1 MSSPIVH
8 VLDYGAGNVRSITN
22 AIERVGFKVAFVN
35 SPADLLAASIVV
47 FPGVGCVSAA
57 IDFLD
62 ARGFR
67 EPLLVYLRSGRP
79 FLGICLG
86 MQTLFERSE
95 EAPGARG
102 LGLIAGCVARLAPK
116 DGSSVPHIGWNGVAR
131 AREATGSGAVK
142 VIPALAGLD
151 DTSRVY
157 FVHSFA
163 ARVEPANAA
172 WVATVTD
179 YGGERFISSVARGAI
194 VATQFHPEKSGG
206 VGLRVFENFLRS
218 AAASVTSGSPLQPL
232 AQYVP
237 NEEGGD
243 NAAEAAAAAAATVTC
258 MQLLDATVTTPHT
271 HVARRIIACLD
282 VRSND
287 AGDLVVTKGDQYD
300 VREKVDEGGGVRNL
314 GKPVELCARYYD
326 EGADEVC
333 FLNITAFRAE
343 PLGDEPMLKVLELS
357 SSRVFV
363 PLTVSLNLSKFFYY
377 YSSLR

>member
-22 AIERVGFKVAFVN
+22 AIERVGFKVAFVTC
-35 SPADLLAASIVV
+35 PADLLTASIVV

-62 ARGFR
+62 TRGFR

-86 MQTLFERSE
+86 MQTLFDRSE

-116 DGSSVPHIGWNGVAR
+116 DGSSVPHMGWNGVAR
-131 AREATGSGAVK
+131 AREATGGVK
-142 VIPALAGLD
+142 VIPALASLD

-157 FVHSFA
+157 FVHSYA

-194 VATQFHPEKSGG
+194 VATQFHPEKSGAL
-206 VGLRVFENFLRS
+206 GLSVFENFLRS

-232 AQYVP
+232 AQNVSP
-237 NEEGGD
+237 PLSNASD
-243 NAAEAAAAAAATVTC
+243 DAAEREAMDSKTY

-363 PLTVSLNLSKFFYY
+363 PLTVSLNLEK
-377 YSSLR
+377 